1 MIKTIKHKGLRLLFE
16 KGDASKLP
24 ASQIEKIE
32 DILSALNIA
41 TVKED
46 MNFPGSGF
54 HELKGDLKDFC
65 SVKVSGN
72 YRIIFRLESGHVYD
86 VNYLDY
92 H

>member
-54 HELKGDLKDFC
+54 HELKGDLKGFC
-65 SVKVSGN
+65 SVKVTGN
-72 YRIIFRLESGHVYD
+72 YRIIFRLESRHVYD
-86 VNYLDY
+86 VN
-92 H
+92 